1 MGLGGTTRSAQAFST
16 FSASFFGVFG
26 IEMVSSYLFTSIVS
40 PSRRA
45 LGFCVRLRSMRA
57 PLAPRRHCSATALF
71 RTISACS
78 YAPLFSSVSLFGG
91 IHRCFATNRGC
102 GGDHCTSRS
111 ARGPARP
118 RPGFTALPAGKIR
131 SPARGRCRY
140 PRPPSPSPCAS
151 TRASSITAIRQP
163 APSRRAAAA
172 MTPLARPCA

>member
-57 PLAPRRHCSATALF
+57 PLAPRRSCSATALF

-111 ARGPARP
+111 ARGPARVLLRFLRERSEARLAADVDTLGRRRRRRVHLQGRHRSLRSGS
-118 RPGFTALPAGKIR
+118 RPHRGVPQLP
-131 SPARGRCRY
+131 CR
-140 PRPPSPSPCAS
+140 R
-151 TRASSITAIRQP
+151 
-163 APSRRAAAA
+163 
-172 MTPLARPCA
+172 